1 MFRQLVENVGG
12 RCDGV
17 TAEKQAQSRALGG
30 GHEPVGNG
38 FVARDV
44 HVATRPFV
52 NRLDAVGGRNR
63 SVGVVAIIIAGMQHA
78 DVVFGHI
85 GLCFKLFAQITL
97 HQRLA
102 AVEEPANDAQS
113 KHVAAF
119 QHGFVVERS
128 VAQTGLHHRRDGAH
142 HHAVAIDAELSK
154 IVVGLKF
161 GLAQILFFEVVA
173 VDDDGSRGRCILN
186 LRFQRGGIHRHE
198 HIAEVTWRE
207 HLVFTDFHLVSAHA
221 RQRTL
226 RRANVGRIVLQRGD
240 AVAYFGRNHRKNGA
254 GQLHS
259 VARIARKPNGD
270 LVQLFYLNSLHR
282 PLG

>member
-12 RCDGV
+12 WCDGV

-30 GHEPVGNG
+30 GYEPVGNG

-52 NRLDAVGGRNR
+52 NRLDAIGGRNR
-63 SVGVVAIIIAGMQHA
+63 SMGVVAIIITGMQHA

-85 GLCFKLFAQITL
+85 GLCFKLFAQIAL

-119 QHGFVVERS
+119 QHGFVVELG
-128 VAQTGLHHRRDGAH
+128 VAQTGLHHRRDGAR
-142 HHAVAIDAELSK
+142 HHAIAIDAELSQ

-173 VDDDGSRGRCILN
+173 VDDDGS
-186 LRFQRGGIHRHE
+186 
-198 HIAEVTWRE
+198 
-207 HLVFTDFHLVSAHA
+207 
-221 RQRTL
+221 
-226 RRANVGRIVLQRGD
+226 
-240 AVAYFGRNHRKNGA
+240 
-254 GQLHS
+254 
-259 VARIARKPNGD
+259 
-270 LVQLFYLNSLHR
+270 
-282 PLG
+282 